1 MDETA
6 IGSNTFAITGDATV
20 AISRT
25 PDPAHFSQNG
35 NEFTINDETG
45 WNVFCDL
52 LAAADGKTF
61 FSGKTVKLANDIS
74 VSRMAGYDN
83 HDFLGTF
90 DGNHKTLTFT
100 ATATASY
107 LAPFRNV
114 LGNSDTDR
122 AVIRDLNVNTNITSH
137 DHRHTAGLIAL
148 VWGYVDVTN
157 CNVTVDITATKGA
170 TNTDLYPAGIASQ
183 VVKDAQ
189 IAVSGCTVGGTIST
203 DGKYAGGIIGIAQG
217 SASITNCVSSVTIN
231 SSTEGDGTHGGLV
244 AVQGNYEGKTITIE
258 GCVFNGK
265 LLGSSTNSSGGF
277 VGWRSQTVNISN
289 SFFAPAEVSINTT
302 DGNTPCATF
311 VRNGNSTP
319 TNSYYTTAFGTAQGK
334 AMRTVAAGT
343 NVTVSNIAL
352 TGTET
357 EYNVSGITAYAN
369 GGLKRTVN
377 DETTL
382 YYGSG
387 DQLSLTLANTATGA
401 PEGYQYGYIASAGT
415 LDGTTLTMPDED
427 VTISVDPE
435 NLVPLPI
442 QRSDANADGSISVT
456 DIAVVVNCILQL
468 DNNGSFSEYGADAN
482 GDEQVTVTDIGVIVD
497 KILGSPTPTPPE
509 GGEPQ

>member
-1 MDETA
+1 
-6 IGSNTFAITGDATV
+6 
-20 AISRT
+20 
-25 PDPAHFSQNG
+25 
-35 NEFTINDETG
+35 
-45 WNVFCDL
+45 
-52 LAAADGKTF
+52 
-61 FSGKTVKLANDIS
+61 
-74 VSRMAGYDN
+74 
-83 HDFLGTF
+83 
-90 DGNHKTLTFT
+90 
-100 ATATASY
+100 
-107 LAPFRNV
+107 
-114 LGNSDTDR
+114 
-122 AVIRDLNVNTNITSH
+122 
-137 DHRHTAGLIAL
+137 
-148 VWGYVDVTN
+148 
-157 CNVTVDITATKGA
+157 
-170 TNTDLYPAGIASQ
+170 
-183 VVKDAQ
+183 
-189 IAVSGCTVGGTIST
+189 
-203 DGKYAGGIIGIAQG
+203 
-217 SASITNCVSSVTIN
+217 
-231 SSTEGDGTHGGLV
+231 
-244 AVQGNYEGKTITIE
+244 
-258 GCVFNGK
+258 
-265 LLGSSTNSSGGF
+265 
-277 VGWRSQTVNISN
+277 
-289 SFFAPAEVSINTT
+289 
-302 DGNTPCATF
+302 

-334 AMRTVAAGT
+334 AMRTVMAGT
-343 NVTVSNIAL
+343 NVTISNIAL

-442 QRSDANADGSISVT
+442 QRGDANADGSISVT

-468 DNNGSFSEYGADAN
+468 DNNGGFSEYGADAN
-482 GDEQVTVTDIGVIVD
+482 GDGQVTVTDIGVIVD